1 VTVPRAL
8 YALAVSTFVIGTT
21 EFVIVGLIP
30 GMAADLHVGVTTAGL
45 LVSVYALAIT
55 LGTPLFTALTGRFD
69 RRWLI
74 VVLMGVFLAG
84 NLAGAWAPNFQ
95 VLLAARVVTA
105 LEHGVFFG
113 VGAAVA
119 STLVPRDKS
128 SRAVAVMMGGLT
140 IAMVLGVP
148 LGSWLGEQLSWR
160 APFLVVAGLAL
171 VALVALLAFL
181 PASIP
186 HRPPDS
192 LRAQARVLGSPRL
205 MTMYLLT
212 AIGWGATFVGFTY
225 ISPLLTGVTGIS
237 ENAVNVALVVFGVA
251 TVAGNITGGRL
262 ADRAGTK
269 PTLTFVLIGT
279 SIVLAALPFTAHS
292 AVAVFINIAAWGF
305 FAFAINPVMQAGVVQ
320 IAEDEFPDA
329 VGTASGFNIA
339 AFNLGISGGSFLGG
353 LIVRSSGV
361 LSTPWGGVAMAVVA
375 LGIATVALGRRGQVK
390 SGQVRTS
397 LVEA

>member
-1 VTVPRAL
+1 MPRAL
-8 YALAVSTFVIGTT
+8 YALAISTFAIGTT

-30 GMAADLHVGVTTAGL
+30 GMAADLHVSLTTAGL
-45 LVSVYALAIT
+45 LVSMYALAIT
-55 LGTPLFTALTGRFD
+55 IGAPLGTALTGHVN

-74 VVLMGVFLAG
+74 IALMGVFLLG
-84 NLAGAWAPNFQ
+84 NLAGAWAPNFEM
-95 VLLAARVVTA
+95 LLAARVVTA
-105 LEHGVFFG
+105 VAHGVFFS

-119 STLVPRDKS
+119 STLVPRNKS
-128 SRAVAVMMGGLT
+128 SQAVAVMMGGLT

-171 VALVALLAFL
+171 VALVSLLAFL
-181 PASIP
+181 PASIA
-186 HRPPDS
+186 HTPPES
-192 LRAQARVLGSPRL
+192 LIAQARLLGNPRL
-205 MTMYLLT
+205 VTMYLVT
-212 AIGWGATFVGFTY
+212 AIGWGATFVTFTY
-225 ISPLLTGVTGIS
+225 ISPLLTEVTGIGAS
-237 ENAVNVALVVFGVA
+237 AVNVALVVFGVA

-262 ADRAGTK
+262 ADRLGTK

-279 SIVLAALPFTAHS
+279 SIVLGALPITAHS
-292 AVAVFINIAAWGF
+292 PVGVFINIAVWGF

-353 LIVRSSGV
+353 LIVQSSGV
-361 LSTPWGGVAMAVVA
+361 ISTPWGGVVMAVVA
-375 LGIATVALGRRGQVK
+375 LGIATVVLKRR
-390 SGQVRTS
+390 SHVRTS
-397 LVEA
+397 LIEV